1 MTRTFG
7 SRSTKN
13 MNGIHPD
20 LRLVLDKALQDSPLD
35 FVVIEGLRTKERQKQ
50 LFDSGASKTL
60 DSRHITGHAVDLLPI
75 GPNGKPAFDWP
86 LYNQLGPAVKKAAAD
101 LGIELDWGGDWK
113 TFKDGPHFELDRTA
127 YPVGEWETKTK
138 PPEERTSAAQSTTM
152 QAGAVQIV
160 SGAGAGIAAVGSLD
174 GTAQIVALAF
184 AGVMVLAALW
194 IMRERLRKWAD
205 GDR

>member
-7 SRSTKN
+7 SRSLKS
-13 MNGIHPD
+13 MQGIHPD

-35 FVVIEGLRTKERQKQ
+35 FVVIEGLRTVERQKQ
-50 LFDSGASKTL
+50 LVASGASKTMN
-60 DSRHITGHAVDLLPI
+60 SRHITGHAVDLLPI
-75 GPNGKPAFDWP
+75 GLDGKPAFDWP

-113 TFKDGPHFELDRTA
+113 SFKDGPHFELDRTA
-127 YPVGEWETKTK
+127 YPVGEWETKAK
-138 PPEERTSAAQSTTM
+138 PPEERTSAAQSTTV
-152 QAGAVQIV
+152 QASAVQIV

-174 GTAQIVALAF
+174 GTAQIVALIF
-184 AGVMVLAALW
+184 AGVVMLAALW

>member
-7 SRSTKN
+7 SRSLKS
-13 MNGIHPD
+13 MQGIHPD

-35 FVVIEGLRTKERQKQ
+35 FVVIEGLRTVERQKQ
-50 LFDSGASKTL
+50 LVASGASKTMN
-60 DSRHITGHAVDLLPI
+60 SRHITGHAVDLLPI
-75 GPNGKPAFDWP
+75 GLDGKPAFDWP

-113 TFKDGPHFELDRTA
+113 SFKDGPHFELDRAA
-127 YPVGEWETKTK
+127 YPVGEWETKAK
-138 PPEERTSAAQSTTM
+138 PPEERTSAAQSTTV
-152 QAGAVQIV
+152 QASAVQIV

-174 GTAQIVALAF
+174 GTAQIVALIF
-184 AGVMVLAALW
+184 AGVVMLAALW

>member
-35 FVVIEGLRTKERQKQ
+35 FVVIEGLRTKERQQQ
-50 LFDSGASKTL
+50 LVASGASQTL
-60 DSRHITGHAVDLLPI
+60 NSRHITGHAVDLMPI

-86 LYNQLGPAVKKAAAD
+86 LYDQLGPAVKKAAAD

-113 TFKDGPHFELDRTA
+113 KFKDGPHFELDRAA
-127 YPVGEWETKTK
+127 YPAEEWTTGDK
-138 PPEERTSAAQSTTM
+138 PPVARTNAAQSTTV
-152 QAGAVQIV
+152 QASAVQIV
-160 SGAGAGIAAVGSLD
+160 SGAGAGVAAVGALD

-184 AGVMVLAALW
+184 AGVVMLAALW